1 MNKYLTIRSLLL
13 LLALLL
19 LAHTGVAQEKAEKS
33 EGEAPRMPDAQIVV
47 APEFASP
54 TTLAGWNVSM
64 VYPKLV
70 PRVTVQGRAN
80 RLAALAKWK
89 VDKLEFEDRGLE
101 RSGKIIKSSDAMS
114 SVTFRTDANLV
125 DYPSG
130 LLAIEP
136 FALALRDLNRVNV
149 TYIIPGYFKYQGVK
163 RYNDSNIAV
172 DFAGDKGIYTYTLQI
187 KNHQA
192 NAYSLPLREAV
203 EPAKTRVAKGET
215 ATKAI
220 RWGIIVALAAGTGC
234 LVYALVSR
242 LIK

>member
-1 MNKYLTIRSLLL
+1 MNKYLATAGFLLL
-13 LLALLL
+13 PILLV
-19 LAHTGVAQEKAEKS
+19 HTGVAQEKPEKG
-33 EGEAPRMPDAQIVV
+33 EGEVARMPDAQVVV

-54 TTLAGWNVSM
+54 TMLAGWNVSI

-80 RLAALAKWK
+80 RLLALAKWK
-89 VDKLEFEDRGLE
+89 TDKMAFEDRGLE
-101 RSGKIIKSSDAMS
+101 RSGEIKKTTDAMS

-125 DYPSG
+125 DYPGG

-172 DFAGDKGIYTYTLQI
+172 DFAGDKGIYTYTMQI

-203 EPAKTRVAKGET
+203 EPAKTRVATTET
-215 ATKAI
+215 STKAM

>member
-172 DFAGDKGIYTYTLQI
+172 DFAGDKGIYTYTMQI